1 MQSTPVHIRKPW
13 YRRASI
19 GIAVDVVIAVGGV
32 TLARL
37 MGSLTQI
44 VLARR
49 LGLEDFGVYT
59 TFFTLLGPVIMVASM
74 GLDTWLLREGGR
86 RTDLDDTIGQVFSLR
101 LLTTGVLMVLA
112 VAVLAATG
120 RTSFSLP
127 VVLAAL
133 GLTAELLLTTA
144 HTALRA
150 QVRNVAASLLQVLV
164 AALTIG
170 LIMVAWNPQQPL
182 LSATGY
188 RLLADTIGLAVMVW
202 LLGRSLRHIG
212 FRLARLWSMVYAARH
227 FFATDVLSN
236 IALKADLILVALVI
250 GPVAAG
256 IYSPA
261 LLIVNTTF
269 VVPMVAWQVLL
280 PLVSRMEPR
289 SPVFRRTLGMA
300 LAGSVAY
307 GILWLLV
314 LTWGAR
320 PLIDAIFRPEYQ
332 MAVPLLQIMA
342 LIPLLKS
349 LNFCSAMLMVARDRQ
364 VLRNRFLAI
373 AAVFNLAANVVAIP
387 IFGLEGAA
395 WINLAT
401 ETVLLVGY
409 GIGAWRVLRQ
419 R

>member
-1 MQSTPVHIRKPW
+1 MQSTPVDIRKPW

>member
-1 MQSTPVHIRKPW
+1 M
-13 YRRASI
+13 
-19 GIAVDVVIAVGGV
+19 GIALDVVIAVGGV

-37 MGSLTQI
+37 LGSLTQV

-49 LGLEDFGVYT
+49 LGLDDFGSYT
-59 TFFTLLGPVIMVASM
+59 TFYTLLGPVIMVASM

-86 RTDLDDTIGQVFSLR
+86 RSDLDDTIGQVFSLR

-112 VAVLAATG
+112 VGALAATG
-120 RTSFSLP
+120 RTSLSLP
-127 VVLAAL
+127 VAFAAL

-150 QVRNVAASLLQVLV
+150 QVRNVAASLLQMLV

-170 LIMVAWNPQQPL
+170 LIMVAWNPGLPL
-182 LSATGY
+182 LSATGF
-188 RLLADTIGLAVMVW
+188 RLLADAFGLAIMLW

-212 FRLARLWSMVYAARH
+212 FRAARLWSMVYSARH

-250 GPVAAG
+250 GPLAAG
-256 IYSPA
+256 VYSPA
-261 LLIVNTTF
+261 LTIVNTTF

-280 PLVSRMEPR
+280 PIVSRMEPG
-289 SPVFRRTLGMA
+289 SPQLRRTLGLA
-300 LAGSVAY
+300 VAGSVAY
-307 GILWLLV
+307 GVLWLLV
-314 LTWGAR
+314 LSWGAE
-320 PLIDAIFRPEYQ
+320 PLIDAIFRPEYRD
-332 MAVPLLQIMA
+332 AAPLLRIMA

-364 VLRNRFLAI
+364 VLRNRLLAI
-373 AAVFNLAANVVAIP
+373 GAVFNVVANLAGIP
-387 IFGLEGAA
+387 IFGLHGAA

-401 ETVLLVGY
+401 ETVLLIGY
-409 GIGAWRVLRQ
+409 GYGAWRSLRAT
-419 R
+419 